1 MNSTLVLVG
10 EPAGIFAALAASLRR
25 APGVPDGPA
34 ALLVNLPGDTE
45 EAIGAATRFAEA
57 APDDGADRLVVNVL
71 DAAPPSTAPPTG
83 LPSVTPP
90 PYGRSRNMRRSP
102 GHPGGSGS
110 MPYRWARRPHRP
122 GSRRK
127 APGAPRA
134 RYQAPRANEAD
145 MQSAIL
151 ALARWRSMTGQ
162 MIRLGA

>member
-71 DAAPPSTAPPTG
+71 DAAPP
-83 LPSVTPP
+83 
-90 PYGRSRNMRRSP
+90 
-102 GHPGGSGS
+102 
-110 MPYRWARRPHRP
+110 
-122 GSRRK
+122 
-127 APGAPRA
+127 PGAADWPAIRHAATLWAFTQYAALAWAPRRIRVNALSVGAAPASPWQPPESAA
-134 RYQAPRANEAD
+134 RAASAVPSARANEAD